1 MIIFC
6 DKATILAI
14 FTRKFSKLQNR
25 GDDMDK
31 FDKIKLVLCYLISD
45 IDTLE
50 KADQKDDILLE
61 LAKDLEALNK
71 MIMEVA
77 SEI

>member
-1 MIIFC
+1 MSMFC
-6 DKATILAI
+6 DKTTILAI
-14 FTRKFSKLQNR
+14 FTRKFSTLQNK

-31 FDKIKLVLCYLISD
+31 FDKIKLALCYLISD
-45 IDTLE
+45 IDALE
-50 KADQKDDILLE
+50 KADQKDDVLLE

>member
-1 MIIFC
+1 MFC
-6 DKATILAI
+6 DKTTILAI
-14 FTRKFSKLQNR
+14 FTSKFSKLQNK
-25 GDDMDK
+25 GDGMDK

-50 KADQKDDILLE
+50 KADQKDDILME

-71 MIMEVA
+71 MIMEVTI
-77 SEI
+77 EED